1 MAGVIFRPAAHSD
14 EPVLL
19 RMMRNLA
26 EQEPGPYF
34 FDEPTVR
41 DVLRK
46 FLASPDLGQVW
57 IFFEEET
64 PVGYIVLTFGYS
76 FEYHG
81 RDSFIDE
88 LYIEPQYRR
97 KGIGRRHAICGR
109 ARPGTGSERHPS
121 RGRSRQRSSCGTLSS
136 CRLQRSFP
144 LPDDKE
150 TQARQTLRE
159 KPWQRQLRRKVERWQ
174 LKK

>member
-1 MAGVIFRPAAHSD
+1 VPGIIFRPAVLED
-14 EPVLL
+14 EQALL

-26 EQEPGPYF
+26 EQEPGAYY
-34 FDEPTVR
+34 FDEPAVR

-46 FLASPDLGQVW
+46 FLASPDLGQAWV
-57 IFFEEET
+57 FFDGDT

-97 KGIGRRHAICGR
+97 QGIGKRAMQFIQERARERGVNAIHLEVDHGNDPAAELYRHAGYNDHSR
-109 ARPGTGSERHPS
+109 FLMTKWLKPGTH
-121 RGRSRQRSSCGTLSS
+121 
-136 CRLQRSFP
+136 
-144 LPDDKE
+144 
-150 TQARQTLRE
+150 
-159 KPWQRQLRRKVERWQ
+159 
-174 LKK
+174 